1 MRIRNLVLFLVGTLV
16 LAACGAD
23 AQAPQQQATPVSVA
37 QVVEREVTEWD
48 EYTGRLEAVESVEIR
63 ARVAGVVEQVA
74 FEEGK
79 GVKKGDLLFVIDPRP
94 FQAEVARA
102 RAELERVRSQQ
113 QLARSDLARSE
124 KLLSTQ
130 AISQEE
136 YDSRVAGQRSTTA
149 ALRAAEAALEVAQ
162 INLGY
167 TRVTSPIDGR
177 VGRAEVT
184 LGNLVSGGAGAQA
197 SLLTTVVSVGEMY
210 AYFDASEQAYLRY
223 VDLAR
228 RGERPSG
235 RENRNPMR
243 MGLANEEGFPHEG
256 YIDFVDNRVN
266 PSTGTIRGRAVFQ
279 NSDNLLTPGLFVR
292 LQLLGSG
299 TYNATLIHDRAIGTD
314 QDRKFVLVVAP
325 DNKLEY
331 RQVTLGPSIDGLRVV
346 REGLKSG
353 ERIVVNGLQR
363 VRPGALVQPN
373 VVPMDSPSALMLR
386 NKRDLVAQRAPV
398 AKATNN

>member
-1 MRIRNLVLFLVGTLV
+1 MRVSNVVLLIVGSLI

-74 FEEGK
+74 FQEGK
-79 GVKKGDLLFVIDPRP
+79 NVKKGDLLFVIDPRP
-94 FQAEVARA
+94 FEAEVAKA

-149 ALRAAEAALEVAQ
+149 GLRAAQAALEVAQ

-184 LGNLVSGGAGAQA
+184 LGNLVSSGAGAQA

-228 RGERPSG
+228 KGERPSG

-279 NSDNLLTPGLFVR
+279 NSDNSLTPGLFVR

-299 TYNATLIHDRAIGTD
+299 KYNATLIHDRAIGTD

-331 RQVTLGPSIDGLRVV
+331 RQVTLGPMVDGLRVV
-346 REGLKSG
+346 RNGLKSG

-363 VRPGALVQPN
+363 VRPGAVVQPN
-373 VVPMDSPSALMLR
+373 VVPMDSPSALVLHK
-386 NKRDLVAQRAPV
+386 KRDLVAQRAPV
-398 AKATNN
+398 AKSANN

>member
-1 MRIRNLVLFLVGTLV
+1 MRVSNVVLLIVGSLI

-74 FEEGK
+74 FQEGK
-79 GVKKGDLLFVIDPRP
+79 NVKKGDLLFVIDPRP
-94 FQAEVARA
+94 FQAEVAKA

-149 ALRAAEAALEVAQ
+149 GLRAAQAALEVAQ

-184 LGNLVSGGAGAQA
+184 LGNLVSSGAGAQA

-228 RGERPSG
+228 KGERPSG

-279 NSDNLLTPGLFVR
+279 NSDNSLTPGLFVR

-299 TYNATLIHDRAIGTD
+299 KYNATLIHDRAIGTD

-331 RQVTLGPSIDGLRVV
+331 RQVTLGPMVDGLRVV
-346 REGLKSG
+346 RNGLKSG

-363 VRPGALVQPN
+363 VRPGAVVQPN
-373 VVPMDSPSALMLR
+373 VVPMDSPSALVLHK
-386 NKRDLVAQRAPV
+386 KRDLVAQRAPV
-398 AKATNN
+398 AKSANN